1 MSTFQQRVTFT
12 GRTPEE
18 LYAIYLDSERH
29 AMALGAEAW
38 IEPKVGG
45 RFEIFGKGAVHGT
58 NLFLDPGRM
67 IVQAWRGQVW
77 KKNEPDSIVVLTF
90 ERAARGARIHLVQ
103 TSIPEAAGERV
114 NAEAWNRMYWD
125 QWKSNLS
132 SAERTKRS

>member
-45 RFEIFGKGAVHGT
+45 RFEIFGKGAVNGT

-67 IVQAWRGQVW
+67 IVQTWRGAVW
-77 KKNEPDSIVVLTF
+77 RKNDPDSIVVLTF
-90 ERAARGARIHLVQ
+90 ERTDRGASIHLVQ
-103 TSIPEAAGERV
+103 TNVPDAAGERV
-114 NAEAWNRMYWD
+114 NAKAWNNMYWGP
-125 QWKSNLS
+125 WKANLS
-132 SAERTKRS
+132 STKRTT